1 MALGRSKIIVT
12 QSVIEYL
19 DELSLLLFHEKYFSF
34 IESAE
39 EYIDKIYDFIE
50 QIPRY
55 SPKKSPDF
63 YKNKG
68 SHYVAYKASKRTTW
82 YIFFNSKDNRYI
94 INHITNNH
102 VGGQHIRSLKE

>member
-39 EYIDKIYDFIE
+39 E
-50 QIPRY
+50 
-55 SPKKSPDF
+55 
-63 YKNKG
+63 
-68 SHYVAYKASKRTTW
+68 
-82 YIFFNSKDNRYI
+82 
-94 INHITNNH
+94 
-102 VGGQHIRSLKE
+102 